1 MAIKAKTEDL
11 VRATADRLDSFVNL
25 LTGQGDAFSD
35 KGSAW
40 DVQAVSILSMTQ
52 LKRAYRGSYY
62 ARRIVDLL
70 AEDAVVRGWKV
81 VDPSNPYVAEDNR
94 WDEENARLGVHQAIT
109 KALKYARAYG
119 TGYIVP
125 ITYDLQP
132 LNKPLDT
139 SRLYEVQDII
149 VLDPSECQP
158 QTFWAEDTPVTRIT
172 EPAAFRINAGA
183 VHSGT
188 FKGRWGQALSGTVN
202 VHPTRVI
209 PLLGEPLSVFD
220 RLNHPFALGESVL
233 QAAWLAIAR
242 ADGVDAAGAILAQ
255 ELKQDVVRIPDLK
268 AIGTSDARAAFQL
281 RMRLLKLSKSLL
293 GMIVLGAGEE
303 FESRATSVQGFR
315 DLSQNARDALV
326 AASAYPEAILFGKS
340 TSGLTTAPG
349 TEQEAYYRRVGTT
362 QVQDVEPALHRLY
375 ELSACA
381 KLGAFGGSRKYKTVR
396 IEFNPLTQ
404 ESRKDGEARKLI
416 QSQRDSIHAGMI
428 ASNDPEL
435 GKAFVRY
442 LTSTRYG
449 ENGWQDALPPFNPND
464 WADPEPEP
472 SPETDPDPGTG
483 APPEDDAP
491 PEPPKPDGQKPS
503 TRLPPGK
510 APSIGAQG
518 VDIQPI
524 NTGKGQ
530 FDRLDSQAC
539 LTEWV
544 QIDAETYEGDV
555 LDLPS
560 RVKEKA
566 RLLLVW
572 KQKYPYVADCF
583 DDTEWRRIRQFSERM
598 QVGEGTVRRMLDLV
612 DLRPEYQAGMH
623 KARRTKKPWKEKT
636 ILRWMAWGG
645 SQGLAW
651 ALEKETEV

>member
-1 MAIKAKTEDL
+1 MAIKVTTEDII
-11 VRATADRLDSFVNL
+11 RATTDRLDSFVNL
-25 LTGQGDAFSD
+25 LTGQGDALSD

-40 DVQAVSILSMTQ
+40 DVQAVARLSMTQ

-62 ARRIVDLL
+62 AKRIVDLL
-70 AEDAVVRGWKV
+70 AQDAVVRGWRV
-81 VDPSNPYVAEDNR
+81 IDPTNPYAAEDVR
-94 WDEENARLGVHQAIT
+94 WDREDARLNVAQSIT
-109 KALKYARAYG
+109 KALQFARAYG
-119 TGYIVP
+119 TGYIIP

-132 LNKPLDT
+132 LNKPIDT
-139 SRLYEVQDII
+139 SLLYEVQDLI

-158 QTFWAEDTPVTRIT
+158 QTFWAEDTPVTRLT
-172 EPAAFRINAGA
+172 EPAAFRLNAGA
-183 VHSGT
+183 VHAGN
-188 FKGRWGQALSGTVN
+188 FKGRWGKALSGTVD

-209 PLLGEPLSVFD
+209 PIIGENLSVFE

-242 ADGVDAAGAILAQ
+242 ADGVDAAGAVLAQ

-326 AASAYPEAILFGKS
+326 AASSYPEAILFGKS

-349 TEQEAYYRRVGTT
+349 TEQEAYYRRVGTL
-362 QVQDVEPALHRLY
+362 QVQDVQPALHRIY
-375 ELSACA
+375 ELVACA
-381 KLGAFGGSRKYKTVR
+381 KLGAFGGNKRYRTVR

-404 ESRKDGEARKLI
+404 ESRKDGDARKLI
-416 QSQRDSIHAGMI
+416 QAQRDSIHAGMI
-428 ASNDPEL
+428 AANDPEL
-435 GKAFVRY
+435 GKAFSRY
-442 LTSTRYG
+442 LAANRYG
-449 ENGWQDALPPFNPND
+449 ENGWQDSLPPFKPSD

-472 SPETDPDPGTG
+472 DPEPTPESGT
-483 APPEDDAP
+483 PPEDDAP
-491 PEPPKPDGQKPS
+491 PEPQKPSGQTPS

-530 FDRLDSQAC
+530 FDRLDSQGC

-544 QIDAETYEGDV
+544 QIDAGIYQGDV
-555 LDLPS
+555 VDLPS
-560 RVKEKA
+560 RA
-566 RLLLVW
+566 RESARILLIW
-572 KQKYPYVADCF
+572 KQKYPYVKDCF
-583 DDTEWRRIRQFSERM
+583 DETEWRRIRQFTERA
-598 QVGEGTVRRMLDLV
+598 QVGETTTRRMLDLAEI
-612 DLRPEYQAGMH
+612 RAEYQA
-623 KARRTKKPWKEKT
+623 ARHRVRTTKEPWKEKA
-636 ILRWMAWGG
+636 ILRWMSWGG
-645 SQGLAW
+645 SAGLAW